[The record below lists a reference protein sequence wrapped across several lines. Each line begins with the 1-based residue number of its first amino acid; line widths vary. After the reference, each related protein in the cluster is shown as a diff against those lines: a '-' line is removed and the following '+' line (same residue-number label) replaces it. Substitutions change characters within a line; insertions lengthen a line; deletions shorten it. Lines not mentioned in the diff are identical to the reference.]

1 MPNVA
6 AVRLTYNPRV
16 LWFDPNGVDF
26 SAGDALIVKTER
38 GLEYGV
44 ADENLKEVSE
54 EAIAKLKSPLKPVM
68 RKATSEDSAK
78 WANLQAQAEEALPVF
93 KEMVEQ
99 YKLDMHPVTVEFLF
113 DGDKAIFYFE
123 ADERIDFRE
132 LVERHCGG
140 IRGGWDN
147 LLAVIPGGSSV
158 PLVPAAQ
165 IIDAKM
171 DFDTLRGLGSGLG
184 TAAVIVLDKS
194 TDIVAAIARIS
205 YFYKHES
212 CGQCTPCRE
221 GTGWMWRVLSRMA
234 EGRAQ
239 RREID
244 MLLEVTTQI
253 EGHTICALGDAA

>member
-16 LWFDPNGVDF
+16 LWFDPNGVEF

-54 EAIAKLKSPLKPVM
+54 DAIAKLKSPLKPVM

-113 DGDKAIFYFE
+113 DGDKAIFYSRQTSVSISANSCARSPRNSTFE
-123 ADERIDFRE
+123 STCVKSACATKR
-132 LVERHCGG
+132 
-140 IRGGWDN
+140 
-147 LLAVIPGGSSV
+147 ASS
-158 PLVPAAQ
+158 AA
-165 IIDAKM
+165 
-171 DFDTLRGLGSGLG
+171 SG
-184 TAAVIVLDKS
+184 TAARS
-194 TDIVAAIARIS
+194 CAALAWAASSIPCQFAWRKIRI
-205 YFYKHES
+205 
-212 CGQCTPCRE
+212 CR
-221 GTGWMWRVLSRMA
+221 
-234 EGRAQ
+234 
-239 RREID
+239 
-244 MLLEVTTQI
+244 
-253 EGHTICALGDAA
+253 

>member
-16 LWFDPNGVDF
+16 LWFDPNGVEF

-54 EAIAKLKSPLKPVM
+54 DAIAKLKSPLKPVM

-132 LVERHCGG
+132 LVRALAAKFHVRIDMRQIGVRDEARIVGGFGHCGQELCCA
-140 IRGGWDN
+140 RLGGRVQSRVN
-147 LLAVIPGGSSV
+147 SHGERPGFV
-158 PLVPAAQ
+158 VR
-165 IIDAKM
+165 
-171 DFDTLRGLGSGLG
+171 TLRRSRVC
-184 TAAVIVLDKS
+184 AVAS
-194 TDIVAAIARIS
+194 CVAFAMSPIPIRNSSAIA
-205 YFYKHES
+205 
-212 CGQCTPCRE
+212 P
-221 GTGWMWRVLSRMA
+221 SR
-234 EGRAQ
+234 GPW
-239 RREID
+239 
-244 MLLEVTTQI
+244 
-253 EGHTICALGDAA
+253 

>member
-16 LWFDPNGVDF
+16 LWFDPNGIEF

-54 EAIAKLKSPLKPVM
+54 DAIAKLKSPLKPVM

-113 DGDKAIFYFE
+113 DGDKAIF
-123 ADERIDFRE
+123 
-132 LVERHCGG
+132 
-140 IRGGWDN
+140 
-147 LLAVIPGGSSV
+147 
-158 PLVPAAQ
+158 
-165 IIDAKM
+165 
-171 DFDTLRGLGSGLG
+171 
-184 TAAVIVLDKS
+184 
-194 TDIVAAIARIS
+194 
-205 YFYKHES
+205 
-212 CGQCTPCRE
+212 
-221 GTGWMWRVLSRMA
+221 LSL
-234 EGRAQ
+234 
-239 RREID
+239 IH
-244 MLLEVTTQI
+244 I
-253 EGHTICALGDAA
+253 

>member
-16 LWFDPNGVDF
+16 LWFDPNGIEF

-54 EAIAKLKSPLKPVM
+54 DAIAKLKSPLKPVM

-123 ADERIDFRE
+123 ADANSCVRSPRNSTFESTCVRSACATKR
-132 LVERHCGG
+132 
-140 IRGGWDN
+140 
-147 LLAVIPGGSSV
+147 ASS
-158 PLVPAAQ
+158 AA
-165 IIDAKM
+165 
-171 DFDTLRGLGSGLG
+171 SG
-184 TAAVIVLDKS
+184 TAARS
-194 TDIVAAIARIS
+194 CAALAWAASSIPCQFAWRKTRI
-205 YFYKHES
+205 
-212 CGQCTPCRE
+212 CR
-221 GTGWMWRVLSRMA
+221 
-234 EGRAQ
+234 
-239 RREID
+239 
-244 MLLEVTTQI
+244 
-253 EGHTICALGDAA
+253 